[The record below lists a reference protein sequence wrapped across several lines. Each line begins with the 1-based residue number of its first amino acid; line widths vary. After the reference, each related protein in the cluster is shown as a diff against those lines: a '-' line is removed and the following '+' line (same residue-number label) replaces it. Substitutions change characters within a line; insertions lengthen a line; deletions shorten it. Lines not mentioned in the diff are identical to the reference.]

1 MSGETKTTGTEN
13 CPALRS
19 QQQRPQRCLNDR
31 YKRTEEL
38 RKRRAKKNVGDPD
51 IVKSPSD
58 HKEYRYIK
66 LKNGM
71 NVLLISDWTI
81 DDCTSSDESDT
92 ELDDIIISSGTD
104 EEEVL
109 AARMQEIERKDSNIK
124 ESEDGSVEGE
134 ARSDETDYAGSD
146 SIVEG
151 DLGEREALDDP
162 EIYEELVK
170 QEDESKMG
178 STEKQ
183 SAAALAVGVGSF
195 CDPED
200 LPGLAHFLEH
210 MVFMGSQKYPD
221 ENGFD
226 TFLKKHGGSDNA
238 STDTERT
245 VFQFDIQKKYFKE
258 ALDRWAQ
265 FFIHPLMIK
274 DAIDREVEAVD
285 SEYQIARP
293 SDANRRELLLGSLAK
308 PGHPMRKFFWG
319 NAETLK
325 HTPKKKG
332 TDTYA
337 RLRDFRKRYYSAHY
351 MNLVVQSRETLDT
364 LQKWVTEIFSHIPNN
379 GLPRPDFSH
388 LMNPFDT
395 LEFHKIY
402 KVIPVKEIHSLNI
415 SWAVPPQEKNY
426 KVKPLH
432 YISWLIGHEGSG
444 SVLSFLRKKF
454 WALALYGG
462 NGETGFEQNST
473 YSIFSISVTLTDEG
487 FEHFYEVIH
496 LIFQYLKMLQ
506 KNGPEK
512 RIWEEIQKIEANEFC
527 FQEQTDPIEFV
538 ENICEYMHIFQK
550 EDLLTGDQL
559 LTDYNANVIADALN
573 HLIPQKVN
581 IFLLSPSHEGQCTK
595 KEKWFGT
602 RYCMLDIDP
611 YWSKLWDSDFPLNPD
626 LHLPQENK
634 YIATD
639 FSVKES
645 SPRAPEYPTKIINAR
660 EGCLWYKEDNKFG
673 VPKGFICFYLVSPVI
688 LQSALNMVLFD
699 TFVSILSHNLAEPAY
714 EADVAQLEYKV
725 IAKEHGL
732 TIRVKGFN
740 HKLPLLFQLIINNL
754 SDLKITPSNFQ
765 MITEQ
770 LKRSYFNYLIKA
782 DTLAKDIRLSILEH
796 GRWSLIEKY
805 ETLINGISIESLTK
819 FVNTFKS
826 NLWIEGLVQGNFTE
840 NESKQF
846 MNYISEKLNF
856 HPLIHP
862 CPIQFRVTELPNT
875 HILCKVKSLHIG
887 DANTDVT
894 VYYQTGAKKLK
905 DYSLTELL
913 VMHMEEPCFD
923 FLRTKNTLGYHVY
936 PATRNTSGIL
946 GFSVTVTTQA
956 TKYNSE
962 FVDKKIEEF
971 FAHFEKK
978 LHNLSEEEFL
988 AQVSAL
994 IKLKR
999 TDDSHL
1005 GEEVDRNWNEVIT
1018 QQYVFDRLAREI
1030 VALKSL
1036 TRTQLVEWFLH
1047 FRKKH
1052 KRVLSIH
1059 VVGYG
1064 KQEGDAN
1071 VRHTSI
1077 VQESMFNRELQLT
1090 FLPSSPMLNVPHIL
1104 DIRAFISTLN
1114 ILPYHK
1120 ILK

>member
-1 MSGETKTTGTEN
+1 SQHFEVHLGASEMSGETRTKGAEN
-13 CPALRS
+13 CPVIRS
-19 QQQRPQRCLNDR
+19 QQQRPQRCRNER
-31 YKRTEEL
+31 AQHAEEL
-38 RKRRAKKNVGDPD
+38 RKRRAKKNEGDPD

-58 HKEYRYIK
+58 HKEYRHIK

-92 ELDDIIISSGTD
+92 ELEDFLISSGTD

-109 AARMQEIERKDSNIK
+109 ATKIQETERNDRNIK
-124 ESEDGSVEGE
+124 ESEDGSLDGEVGSEG
-134 ARSDETDYAGSD
+134 SYDFGSD
-146 SIVEG
+146 GIVEG
-151 DLGEREALDDP
+151 DPEVREDHDDL

-170 QEDESKMG
+170 QEDEKKMG

-183 SAAALAVGVGSF
+183 AAAALAVGVGSF
-195 CDPED
+195 CDPDD

-245 VFQFDIQKKYFKE
+245 IFQFDIQKKYFKE

-285 SEYQIARP
+285 SEYQIAKP

-325 HTPKKKG
+325 YAPKKKG
-332 TDTYA
+332 IDTYA

-364 LQKWVTEIFSHIPNN
+364 LQKWVTEIFSHIPDN

-402 KVIPVKEIHSLNI
+402 KIIPVKEIHSLNI
-415 SWAVPPQEKNY
+415 SWALPTQEKNY

-432 YISWLIGHEGSG
+432 YISWLIGHEGFG
-444 SVLSFLRKKF
+444 LLP
-454 WALALYGG
+454 YM
-462 NGETGFEQNST
+462 EEM
-473 YSIFSISVTLTDEG
+473 
-487 FEHFYEVIH
+487 VIH
-496 LIFQYLKMLQ
+496 LIFQYFKMLQ

-527 FQEQTDPIEFV
+527 FQEQSDPIEFV
-538 ENICEYMHIFQK
+538 ENICENMHIFQK

-559 LTDYNANVIADALN
+559 LIEYNAEIIADALN
-573 HLIPQKVN
+573 QLTPEKVN

-595 KEKWFGT
+595 KENWFGT
-602 RYCMLDIDP
+602 QYCVLDIDR
-611 YWSKLWDSDFPLNPD
+611 YWSNLWNTDFPLNPD

-639 FSVKES
+639 FSVKEAS
-645 SPRAPEYPTKIINAR
+645 IHAPEYPTKIINTR

-673 VPKGFICFYLVSPVI
+673 VPKGFICFYLVSPII

-725 IAKEHGL
+725 MAKEHGL
-732 TIRVKGFN
+732 AIRVKGFN
-740 HKLPLLFQLIINNL
+740 HKLPLLFHLIINNL

-765 MITEQ
+765 IITEQ

-805 ETLINGISIESLTK
+805 QTLINGISIESLTK
-819 FVNTFKS
+819 FVGAFKS
-826 NLWIEGLVQGNFTE
+826 NLWVEGLVQGNFTK
-840 NESKQF
+840 NESKEF
-846 MNYISEKLNF
+846 MNYISGKLQF

-862 CPIQFRVTELPNT
+862 CPIQFRVMELPNT

-905 DYSLTELL
+905 DYTLTELL
-913 VMHMEEPCFD
+913 VCELSKLRYLTSKSVEFQMHMEEPCFD

-962 FVDKKIEEF
+962 YVDKKIEEF
-971 FAHFEKK
+971 FVHFEEK
-978 LHNLSEEEFL
+978 LQNLSEEEFL
-988 AQVSAL
+988 TQVSAL

-1018 QQYVFDRLAREI
+1018 QQYVFDRLARE
-1030 VALKSL
+1030 VA
-1036 TRTQLVEWFLH
+1036 
-1047 FRKKH
+1047 
-1052 KRVLSIH
+1052 
-1059 VVGYG
+1059 GYG
-1064 KQEGDAN
+1064 KQEGDLN
-1071 VRHTSI
+1071 FRPSSV
-1077 VQESMFNRELQLT
+1077 VQDSMFSREPQLN
-1090 FLPSSPMLNVPHIL
+1090 FLPSSPLLNIPSIL

-1114 ILPYHK
+1114 IFPYHK